1 MNRNC
6 WPLFFLLSL
15 APLHAQWLNYPTKG
29 APRTSDGKVDMKAPA
44 PRTKDGQPDIAGIWL
59 PNGLKYLI
67 NIAADLKPDQVPFQP
82 WALALYKERRAN
94 DGRDDPNN
102 KCLPSGTPEKDAVT
116 SPYKIM
122 EFPGEVVILYESR
135 TIYRQIF
142 TDGRTMPKNFK
153 PSWQGFSTGKWE
165 GDEFVVETTGLNGK
179 IWMDTNGHPL
189 TEAAHVTERYHRLDY
204 GHMTIQITIDDPKAY
219 TRPWTITENPSLE
232 PDTELLEYV
241 CEENNRDARHIVG
254 K

>member
-1 MNRNC
+1 MRSC
-6 WPLFFLLSL
+6 WPVFLILSM
-15 APLHAQWLNYPTKG
+15 APLQAQWINYPTKG
-29 APRTSDGKVDMKAPA
+29 APRTKDGKVDMTAPA
-44 PRTKDGQPDIAGIWL
+44 PRDKDGHADIAGTWL

-82 WALALYKERRAN
+82 WALALYKDRRAN

-122 EFPGEVVILYESR
+122 DFPGEVAILYESR

-153 PSWQGFSTGKWE
+153 PSWQGFSTGHWE
-165 GDEFVVETTGLNGK
+165 GDDFVVETSGLNGK

-189 TEAAHVTERYHRLDY
+189 TDAAHVTERFHRIDY

-219 TRPWTITENPSLE
+219 TKPWTVTENPSLL
-232 PDTELLEYV
+232 PDTELIEYV

>member
-1 MNRNC
+1 MRC
-6 WPLFFLLSL
+6 LSL
-15 APLHAQWLNYPTKG
+15 LLTLASLPIAGQAQWLTYPTKG
-29 APRTSDGKVDMKAPA
+29 APRTKDGKVDMSAPP
-44 PRTKDGQPDIAGIWL
+44 PRTKDGEPDIVGIWL

-82 WALALYKERRAN
+82 WAAALYKERREN
-94 DGRDDPNN
+94 HGRDDPNN
-102 KCLPSGTPEKDAVT
+102 KCLPSGIPEKDAVT

-122 EFPGEVVILYESR
+122 RFPGEIVILYESR

-142 TDGRTMPKNFK
+142 TDGRTMPKDFK
-153 PSWQGFSTGKWE
+153 PSWQGFSTGRWE
-165 GDEFVVETTGLNGK
+165 GDEFIVETSGLNGK

-219 TRPWTITENPSLE
+219 TKPWTITENPSLV
-232 PDTELLEYV
+232 PDTDLLEYV
-241 CEENNRDARHIVG
+241 CEENNKDARHIVG